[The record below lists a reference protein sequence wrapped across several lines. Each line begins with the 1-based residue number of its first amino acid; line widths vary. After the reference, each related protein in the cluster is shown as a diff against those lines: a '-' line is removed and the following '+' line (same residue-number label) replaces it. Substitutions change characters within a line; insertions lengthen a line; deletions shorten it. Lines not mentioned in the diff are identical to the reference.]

1 MGKYNIIYSQFLS
14 SLFSSVA
21 TLGLSI
27 LCLLNNQS
35 LDIYRMLFLIK
46 IVIPAGICAWML
58 GFASGKILDSY
69 RNKLEEIREN
79 NEKQA
84 YEIPS
89 IFGNMDNNSDLDNNT
104 GELNETNGET

>member
-1 MGKYNIIYSQFLS
+1 MEKSNIIYSQFLS

-21 TLGLSI
+21 ILGLSI

-35 LDIYRMLFLIK
+35 LDIYSLIFLIK
-46 IVIPAGICAWML
+46 IVIPAGMCAWML
-58 GFASGKILDSY
+58 GFVAGKILDSY

-79 NEKQA
+79 DEKQA

-89 IFGNMDNNSDLDNNT
+89 MFGSIDSNLDLDNNT
-104 GELNETNGET
+104 GEPNETNGET